1 MIASSLDNDDKD
13 DDDEML
19 VEFLPSHIDLEMS
32 SSLDSLA
39 NLIRRSLE

>member
-19 VEFLPSHIDLEMS
+19 VELLPSHIDLEMG